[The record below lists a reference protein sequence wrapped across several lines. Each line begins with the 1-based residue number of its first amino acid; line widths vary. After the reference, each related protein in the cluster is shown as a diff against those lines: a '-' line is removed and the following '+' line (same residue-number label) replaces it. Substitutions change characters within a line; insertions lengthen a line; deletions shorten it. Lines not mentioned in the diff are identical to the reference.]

1 MWSRPLALAL
11 LLLPAPALAG
21 VKEKVAA
28 LAPPGLVLVMDAKG
42 NELVAQNTDEPFVPA
57 SVTKIVTAWLAMEVL
72 GGDYRFETRF
82 YLDDKR
88 VLYVRGGGDPF
99 LISEELAPLAT
110 ELVAAVGKKPI
121 TGIVLDASY
130 YPSNL
135 RIPGIEDTDE
145 AYNALNSALA
155 VNFNTV
161 YAVRSGNKV
170 RSAEKQTP
178 ITPLAITQFR
188 LRGPNGSGRI
198 SLSQDPTVSLQYAGE
213 LIAAFIERAGGSVKG
228 KISTGTVPEGLEP
241 VYVHRQSRTLSE
253 ILVELLRAS
262 NNYIAN
268 QVFLEIGGHRLGGP
282 VSLEKSLQVA
292 NEMLA
297 AHGLAAAIHLEEGS
311 GISRNNHFTARGL
324 AKVLE
329 LFAPHADLLHGH
341 DGGMNK
347 TGTMEGVRTLAGYAD
362 TSSHGRVRFVI
373 SLTSNDGEMRFRLL
387 RAISP
392 GCKSRP
398 PRRCFPTRSQK
409 FAISAYRISAGG
421 LRSPAGYALRV
432 HVQRIDRVA
441 RRHEQPVAVAAAEAD
456 VGSALGQR
464 DEADRLA
471 GRIEHLDA
479 VERRAHAPA
488 APQIAVDVDPKA
500 VGRFFFFAVDEDA
513 AIGELRSA
521 VDHVEDIDRASLGR
535 ALDDIELRFVGRK
548 GQSVRPLDQP
558 GGRDRRTP
566 AVGIEPVDV
575 EGQFR
580 LCLHAQII
588 AGDAGGRIGEPDGA
602 VGLHDHVVRAI
613 EPLAVEPIDQHRDGA
628 VILGARD
635 ATA

>member
-11 LLLPAPALAG
+11 LLLAAPALAG

-28 LAPPGLVLVMDAKG
+28 LAPAGLVLVMDAEG
-42 NELVAQNTDEPFVPA
+42 NELVAQNTDKPFVPA
-57 SVTKIVTAWLAMEVL
+57 SVAKIVTAWLAMEVL

-82 YLDDKR
+82 YLNDKR

-110 ELVAAVGKKPI
+110 ELVAAVGKEPI

-188 LRGPNGSGRI
+188 LRGPNGKGRI
-198 SLSQDPTVSLQYAGE
+198 SLSQEPTVSLQYAGE
-213 LIAAFIERAGGSVKG
+213 LIAAFIARAGGSVKG
-228 KISTGTVPEGLEP
+228 KISTGTVPAGLKP
-241 VYVHRQSRTLSE
+241 VYVHRQSRTLSQ
-253 ILVELLRAS
+253 ILGQLLLAS

-311 GISRNNHFTARGL
+311 GISRNNRFTARGL

-329 LFAPHADLLHGH
+329 LFAPHAALLHGR
-341 DGGMNK
+341 DGGRNK
-347 TGTMEGVRTLAGYAD
+347 TGTMEGVSTLAGYAD

-373 SLTSNDGEMRFRLL
+373 ALTSNDGEMRFRLL
-387 RAISP
+387 RAI
-392 GCKSRP
+392 KS
-398 PRRCFPTRSQK
+398 
-409 FAISAYRISAGG
+409 
-421 LRSPAGYALRV
+421 
-432 HVQRIDRVA
+432 
-441 RRHEQPVAVAAAEAD
+441 
-456 VGSALGQR
+456 
-464 DEADRLA
+464 
-471 GRIEHLDA
+471 
-479 VERRAHAPA
+479 
-488 APQIAVDVDPKA
+488 
-500 VGRFFFFAVDEDA
+500 
-513 AIGELRSA
+513 EL
-521 VDHVEDIDRASLGR
+521 
-535 ALDDIELRFVGRK
+535 
-548 GQSVRPLDQP
+548 
-558 GGRDRRTP
+558 
-566 AVGIEPVDV
+566 
-575 EGQFR
+575 
-580 LCLHAQII
+580 
-588 AGDAGGRIGEPDGA
+588 
-602 VGLHDHVVRAI
+602 
-613 EPLAVEPIDQHRDGA
+613 
-628 VILGARD
+628 
-635 ATA
+635 

>member
-1 MWSRPLALAL
+1 MWSRSLALAL
-11 LLLPAPALAG
+11 LLLTAPAVAG

-28 LAPPGLVLVMDAKG
+28 LAPSGLVLVMDAED
-42 NELVAQNTDEPFVPA
+42 NELVAQKTDQPFVPA

-88 VLYVRGGGDPF
+88 VLYVHGGGDPF
-99 LISEELAPLAT
+99 LISEELAPLTT
-110 ELVAAVGKKPI
+110 ELVAAIGKKPI

-188 LRGPNGSGRI
+188 LRGPNGRGRI
-198 SLSQDPTVSLQYAGE
+198 GLSQDPAVSLQYAGE

-228 KISTGTVPEGLEP
+228 KILTGTVPEGLEP
-241 VYVHRQSRTLSE
+241 AYVHRQSRTLSA

-297 AHGLAAAIHLEEGS
+297 AHGLAGAIHLEEGS
-311 GISRNNHFTARGL
+311 GISRNNHFTAGGL

-329 LFAPHADLLHGH
+329 LFVPHAGLLRGH

-347 TGTMEGVRTLAGYAD
+347 TGTLEGVRTLAGYAD

-387 RAISP
+387 RAIES
-392 GCKSRP
+392 
-398 PRRCFPTRSQK
+398 
-409 FAISAYRISAGG
+409 G
-421 LRSPAGYALRV
+421 L
-432 HVQRIDRVA
+432 
-441 RRHEQPVAVAAAEAD
+441 
-456 VGSALGQR
+456 
-464 DEADRLA
+464 
-471 GRIEHLDA
+471 
-479 VERRAHAPA
+479 
-488 APQIAVDVDPKA
+488 
-500 VGRFFFFAVDEDA
+500 
-513 AIGELRSA
+513 
-521 VDHVEDIDRASLGR
+521 
-535 ALDDIELRFVGRK
+535 
-548 GQSVRPLDQP
+548 
-558 GGRDRRTP
+558 
-566 AVGIEPVDV
+566 
-575 EGQFR
+575 
-580 LCLHAQII
+580 
-588 AGDAGGRIGEPDGA
+588 
-602 VGLHDHVVRAI
+602 
-613 EPLAVEPIDQHRDGA
+613 
-628 VILGARD
+628 
-635 ATA
+635 

>member
-1 MWSRPLALAL
+1 MWSRSLALAL
-11 LLLPAPALAG
+11 LLLPAPAALAG
-21 VKEKVAA
+21 VKENVAA
-28 LAPPGLVLVMDAKG
+28 LAPQGLVLVMDAKG

-72 GGDYRFETRF
+72 GGDYRFKTRF

-110 ELVAAVGKKPI
+110 KLVAAVGKKPI

-161 YAVRSGNKV
+161 HAVRSGNKV
-170 RSAEKQTP
+170 SSAEKQTP

-198 SLSQDPTVSLQYAGE
+198 SLSQDPMVSLQYAGE

-228 KISTGTVPEGLEP
+228 KISTGLVPKGLEP

-253 ILVELLRAS
+253 ILVELLRVS

-329 LFAPHADLLHGH
+329 LFAPHADLLRGH

-362 TSSHGRVRFVI
+362 TSGHGRVRFVI
-373 SLTSNDGEMRFRLL
+373 SLTSNDDEMRFRLL
-387 RAISP
+387 RTIE
-392 GCKSRP
+392 SR
-398 PRRCFPTRSQK
+398 
-409 FAISAYRISAGG
+409 
-421 LRSPAGYALRV
+421 L
-432 HVQRIDRVA
+432 
-441 RRHEQPVAVAAAEAD
+441 
-456 VGSALGQR
+456 
-464 DEADRLA
+464 
-471 GRIEHLDA
+471 
-479 VERRAHAPA
+479 
-488 APQIAVDVDPKA
+488 
-500 VGRFFFFAVDEDA
+500 
-513 AIGELRSA
+513 
-521 VDHVEDIDRASLGR
+521 
-535 ALDDIELRFVGRK
+535 
-548 GQSVRPLDQP
+548 
-558 GGRDRRTP
+558 
-566 AVGIEPVDV
+566 
-575 EGQFR
+575 
-580 LCLHAQII
+580 
-588 AGDAGGRIGEPDGA
+588 
-602 VGLHDHVVRAI
+602 
-613 EPLAVEPIDQHRDGA
+613 
-628 VILGARD
+628 
-635 ATA
+635 

>member
-1 MWSRPLALAL
+1 MWSRLLALAL

-21 VKEKVAA
+21 VKENVAA
-28 LAPPGLVLVMDAKG
+28 LAPSGLVLVMDAEG

-110 ELVAAVGKKPI
+110 ELVAAIGKKPI

-228 KISTGTVPEGLEP
+228 KISTGTVPDGTEAGLRSPTVAYPFADPRRAAPRLEQL
-241 VYVHRQSRTLSE
+241 HRQPGLPGDRRDTAWAGQSASRSRSRSRTRCSP
-253 ILVELLRAS
+253 RTAS
-262 NNYIAN
+262 
-268 QVFLEIGGHRLGGP
+268 P
-282 VSLEKSLQVA
+282 T
-292 NEMLA
+292 
-297 AHGLAAAIHLEEGS
+297 AIHLEEGS

-329 LFAPHADLLHGH
+329 LFAPHADLLRGH

-387 RAISP
+387 RAIES
-392 GCKSRP
+392 
-398 PRRCFPTRSQK
+398 
-409 FAISAYRISAGG
+409 G
-421 LRSPAGYALRV
+421 L
-432 HVQRIDRVA
+432 
-441 RRHEQPVAVAAAEAD
+441 
-456 VGSALGQR
+456 
-464 DEADRLA
+464 
-471 GRIEHLDA
+471 
-479 VERRAHAPA
+479 
-488 APQIAVDVDPKA
+488 
-500 VGRFFFFAVDEDA
+500 
-513 AIGELRSA
+513 
-521 VDHVEDIDRASLGR
+521 
-535 ALDDIELRFVGRK
+535 
-548 GQSVRPLDQP
+548 
-558 GGRDRRTP
+558 
-566 AVGIEPVDV
+566 
-575 EGQFR
+575 
-580 LCLHAQII
+580 
-588 AGDAGGRIGEPDGA
+588 
-602 VGLHDHVVRAI
+602 
-613 EPLAVEPIDQHRDGA
+613 
-628 VILGARD
+628 
-635 ATA
+635 